1 MLNHYTH
8 INITSPLFFWSQKMQ
23 KTFTPTSWYGH
34 YCIQARNH
42 VTRATAAI
50 CSCSML
56 SRTSS
61 ENVVQYRF
69 LLTEQRMFKELRVVV
84 DNALILKFN
93 IRTEKSIL
101 QTPIFFFVP
110 FFHSLTIDCPPLGRF
125 LWSCALLKWIIT
137 LAHLCSNG
145 LSASLKSFQNGCPTQ
160 T

>member
-8 INITSPLFFWSQKMQ
+8 INITSPLFFWSQKIQ
-23 KTFTPTSWYGH
+23 KTFTPTSFYGH

-56 SRTSS
+56 SRASS

-101 QTPIFFFVP
+101 QTPIFFFRS
-110 FFHSLTIDCPPLGRF
+110 FFSFFNYRLPTIRTFSLVMRVAKVDHY
-125 LWSCALLKWIIT
+125 SCAFVLER
-137 LAHLCSNG
+137 
-145 LSASLKSFQNGCPTQ
+145 PER
-160 T
+160 